1 MLKLKFLKKPRKKL
15 SKKRVAAIV
24 VAAVIVLFVVYSSV
38 AGSKAA
44 GIHMDI
50 SYTELKK
57 AKLQDAVSVSGS
69 IESGESHHVYTT
81 LTYPVKTVNVSAG
94 DVVKKGDVLAVL
106 DTEGLEND
114 VRQAQYA
121 TKSAEDAAALGL
133 QKAKADYDNAVSL
146 NRRNQNGDLVAAQ
159 SALQSARLDLKS
171 STDAYSHDKFL
182 YDNGQLSKL
191 ELDQADAKKQTAQI
205 NYDKADSS
213 LAIARN
219 KAEQDLAALKN
230 AYDSAKSK
238 YDDKSQRTA
247 LEKQEKALKDAVIVS
262 PADGTVTSCA
272 AVEGVA
278 PTGILFTVDNLNDL
292 SIKAEVREYD
302 VGGVKPGQP
311 VTIETDATGSK
322 KTEGTVVSVASAATS
337 AGAVQGANG
346 TGTAAASTGS
356 PTFTVKIKVTGSEPA
371 LKIGMNARLNII
383 LQEKQN
389 VYAIPYDA
397 LVEGSKGERFVY
409 AAVQNGKEWKA
420 KKIAVTTGLENDVSV
435 EISSDTLKDGMK
447 IVENPDSVTDG
458 GTLVLA
464 QGG

>member
-1 MLKLKFLKKPRKKL
+1 MLKLNFFKKPRKKL
-15 SKKRVAAIV
+15 SKKCAAALVI
-24 VAAVIVLFVVYSSV
+24 AAVVVLFVVYSSV
-38 AGSKAA
+38 AGLKAA
-44 GIHMDI
+44 GIHTDI
-50 SYTELKK
+50 FYTELKK
-57 AKLQDAVSVSGS
+57 ESLQDAVSVSGS

-81 LTYPVKTVNVSAG
+81 LTYPVKTVNVSVG

-114 VRQAQYA
+114 VRQARYV
-121 TKSAEDAAALGL
+121 TKSTEDAAALGL

-146 NRRNQNGDLVAAQ
+146 NRRNQNGDIVTAQ
-159 SALQSARLDLKS
+159 SALQAARLDLKS
-171 STDAYSHDKFL
+171 ATDAYSHDKFL

-191 ELDQADAKKQTAQI
+191 ELDQAEAKKQTAQI

-238 YDDKSQRTA
+238 YEDKSQRTA
-247 LEKQEKALKDAVIVS
+247 LEKQEKALNDAVIVS

-272 AVEGVA
+272 AIEGAA
-278 PTGILFTVDNLNDL
+278 PAGILFTVDNLNDL
-292 SIKAEVREYD
+292 VVKAEVREYD

-322 KTEGTVVSVASAATS
+322 KTEGTVTSVASAATT

-346 TGTAAASTGS
+346 TGTTAASTGS
-356 PTFTVKIKVTGSEPA
+356 PTFTVKIKVTGSEPT

-383 LQEKQN
+383 RQEKSD
-389 VYAIPYDA
+389 VYAVPYDA
-397 LVEGSKGERFVY
+397 LAEGENGARFLY
-409 AAVQNGKEWKA
+409 AAVQDGKEWKA
-420 KKIAVTTGLENDVSV
+420 KKIPVKTGLENDVSV
-435 EISSDTLKDGMK
+435 EVSSDSLKDGMR
-447 IVENPDSVTDG
+447 IVDDPDSVTDG
-458 GTLVLA
+458 GTLVFA